1 MRLPEK
7 DGELDLEQ
15 ICKMVDAY
23 LASGMNYFD
32 TAYMYCGGKSESIVK
47 KALVERHPRE
57 SFTLTTKL
65 PQWMMDEGIEG
76 RDRIFNDQLAR
87 TGAGYFDY
95 YQLHSVE
102 DGANYEGYVK
112 YDCFSW
118 AKKKKEEGLIKH
130 FGFSFH
136 GTPELLD
143 KILSEHPEVEIVQ
156 IQMNYAD
163 WDNPLIQSGRLY
175 EVLRK
180 YNMPFLV
187 MEPVKG
193 GSLASAGK
201 EIEAEMKRVHPDASI
216 ASWALRFAASLPGVA
231 TVLSGMSNE
240 EQMEDNIKTFRNFVP
255 LNEEEKAVIAKA
267 QELTGG
273 AGMDLIIETAGTEIT
288 TRQAIHLAK
297 KGSTI
302 VLVGYSKSGE
312 MTLPMSLVLV
322 KDLTFKTVF
331 RYRHIYPIAIDAV
344 ASGKVN
350 VKGIVTNIYDLDD
363 VQRAMDESVHNKADI
378 VKGVIK
384 IHQ

>member
-1 MRLPEK
+1 MSVDVTKMPKLGFGLMRLPEK

-15 ICKMVDAY
+15 LCKMVDAY
-23 LASGMNYFD
+23 MASGMNYFD
-32 TAYMYCGGKSESIVK
+32 TAYMYCGGKSESIIK
-47 KALVERHPRE
+47 KALVERYPRD

-76 RDRIFNDQLAR
+76 RDRIFNEQLAR

-95 YQLHSVE
+95 YLLHSVE

-112 YDCFSW
+112 YDCFNW
-118 AKKKKEEGLIKH
+118 AMKKKEEGLIRH

-163 WDNPLIQSGRLY
+163 WENPLVQSGRLY

-193 GSLASAGK
+193 GSLASASP
-201 EIEAEMKRVHPDASI
+201 EVEAEMKKIKPDASV

-240 EQMEDNIKTFRNFVP
+240 AQLKDNINIFANTSANCLTDSERAGLTEVRKAYESRVRVGCTGCRYCADCPREVHIDRIFRELDSCTMFDDMERYGKVYAKLVAEQHDGSMCVKCGKCESACP
-255 LNEEEKAVIAKA
+255 QKFPIRKLLEEIDSEFHAKA
-267 QELTGG
+267 
-273 AGMDLIIETAGTEIT
+273 
-288 TRQAIHLAK
+288 
-297 KGSTI
+297 
-302 VLVGYSKSGE
+302 
-312 MTLPMSLVLV
+312 
-322 KDLTFKTVF
+322 
-331 RYRHIYPIAIDAV
+331 
-344 ASGKVN
+344 
-350 VKGIVTNIYDLDD
+350 
-363 VQRAMDESVHNKADI
+363 
-378 VKGVIK
+378 
-384 IHQ
+384 